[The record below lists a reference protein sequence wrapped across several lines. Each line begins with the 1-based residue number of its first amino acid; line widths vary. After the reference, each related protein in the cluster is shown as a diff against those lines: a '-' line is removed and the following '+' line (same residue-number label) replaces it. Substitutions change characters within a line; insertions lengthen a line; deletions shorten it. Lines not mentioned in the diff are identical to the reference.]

1 RERIEIRKSSSGII
15 NPLKTMRHRI
25 LLAGALVYLTA
36 ANIIWIVRDTRPPF
50 WDMAGHELG
59 ALRIYHAVENSG
71 LSGLSEIPRRHLT
84 GSYPPFYHLVVA
96 GTWAVFGKS
105 VDVAQLA
112 NLPALAVLMFATYG
126 IAATVLSPR
135 LAAT

>member
-1 RERIEIRKSSSGII
+1 MNSER
-15 NPLKTMRHRI
+15 
-25 LLAGALVYLTA
+25 
-36 ANIIWIVRDTRPPF
+36 F
-50 WDMAGHELG
+50 ELP
-59 ALRIYHAVENSG
+59 IPVENSG
-71 LSGLSEIPRRHLT
+71 LSGLGEISRQHLT

-126 IAATVLSPR
+126 IAATILSQR
-135 LAAT
+135 LAALAAVLTTLPVPIGSRANDD